1 MYAHNIVMG
10 LKLHDAKMLFM
21 KPDSYYKATR

>member
-1 MYAHNIVMG
+1 MYAHDIVMG
-10 LKLHDAKMLFM
+10 QKLHDAKKLFV